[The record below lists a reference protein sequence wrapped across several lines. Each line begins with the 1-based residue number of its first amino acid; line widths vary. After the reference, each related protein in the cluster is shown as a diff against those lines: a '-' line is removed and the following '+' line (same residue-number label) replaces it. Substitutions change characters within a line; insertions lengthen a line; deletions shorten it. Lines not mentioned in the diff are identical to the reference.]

1 MSRSGAVP
9 GDAGRRTISA
19 RRRFPAPSGPR
30 RIISLVPSITETI
43 FALGAGERVGGA
55 TRYCTE
61 PAEALAAIPRLGG
74 TKDPDIAAILA
85 LRPDMVIVNV
95 EENRREDAEALRA
108 AGIPVMVTYP
118 RSVRGTAHLLRE
130 LATALGDA
138 AAAGPFIVE
147 MEAELRSA
155 AAPAGPPPR
164 VLCLIWRRP
173 YMSIGA
179 DTYAGDLIAVAG
191 GINVFTGR
199 DERYPAV
206 SVDDIVAAD
215 PEVVL
220 LPNEPYPF
228 AAKHRA
234 ELEALP
240 ITAARNGRIML
251 CDGKD
256 VTWHGVRTAGALCR
270 VRALLTAAAGVGD

>member
-1 MSRSGAVP
+1 M
-9 GDAGRRTISA
+9 SA
-19 RRRFPAPSGPR
+19 RRRLPAPSGPQ
-30 RIISLVPSITETI
+30 RIISLVPSITEALI
-43 FALGAGERVGGA
+43 ALGGGERVAGA

-61 PAEALAAIPRLGG
+61 PAEALAAVPRIGG

-85 LRPDMVIVNV
+85 LRPDLVIVNM

-108 AGIPVMVTYP
+108 AGVPIMITYP
-118 RSVRGTAHLLRE
+118 RSVRGTGHLLRE

-138 AAAGPFIVE
+138 SAADPFIAE

-155 AAPAGPPPR
+155 AASAGPRPR

-191 GINVFTGR
+191 GVNVFAGR
-199 DERYPAV
+199 DGRYPTL
-206 SVDDIVAAD
+206 SVEDIVSTD

-220 LPNEPYPF
+220 LPDEPYPF

-240 ITAARNGRIML
+240 IAAARNGRIML

-256 VTWHGVRTAGALCR
+256 VTWHGVRTAGALRR
-270 VRALLTAAAGVGD
+270 VRALLATGAGVGDS